1 MYKMIRDTKRQL
13 EDKIGPAVPVCIASG
28 RSPATNK
35 PSRSHPLR
43 IRHTLLTNPT
53 IFLLLFELRIY
64 IYIYRNTAVTR
75 RMLCL
80 DRLARRPCIKLILEV
95 LEFLGVSLRRIGI
108 KG

>member
-43 IRHTLLTNPT
+43 IRHALLTNPT
-53 IFLLLFELRIY
+53 LPSYYYLSYVY
-64 IYIYRNTAVTR
+64 IYIETR
-75 RMLCL
+75 QSRVECFVSTVSRDAL
-80 DRLARRPCIKLILEV
+80 V
-95 LEFLGVSLRRIGI
+95 LN
-108 KG
+108 

>member
-43 IRHTLLTNPT
+43 IRHALLSNPA
-53 IFLLLFELRIY
+53 FLLLFQLRIY
-64 IYIYRNTAVTR
+64 IYVCVCIETR
-75 RMLCL
+75 QSRVECFVSIFSRDAL
-80 DRLARRPCIKLILEV
+80 V
-95 LEFLGVSLRRIGI
+95 LN
-108 KG
+108 

>member
-43 IRHTLLTNPT
+43 IRHALLTNPT
-53 IFLLLFELRIY
+53 LSSYYYLSYVYIY
-64 IYIYRNTAVTR
+64 IYIETR
-75 RMLCL
+75 QSRVECFVSTVSRDAL
-80 DRLARRPCIKLILEV
+80 V
-95 LEFLGVSLRRIGI
+95 LN
-108 KG
+108 

>member
-43 IRHTLLTNPT
+43 IRHALLTNPT
-53 IFLLLFELRIY
+53 LLLFELRIY
-64 IYIYRNTAVTR
+64 IYIYIETR
-75 RMLCL
+75 QSRVECFVSTVSRDAL
-80 DRLARRPCIKLILEV
+80 V
-95 LEFLGVSLRRIGI
+95 LN
-108 KG
+108 

>member
-43 IRHTLLTNPT
+43 IRHALLTNPT
-53 IFLLLFELRIY
+53 FLLLFELRIY